1 MGTHFNCKLDD
12 GTWRAL
18 FGRWHAGEDA
28 RALRRE
34 AGVSA
39 DTWSANAR
47 RLGMRLRDLP
57 PDHPGRRRAP
67 PHAERADDW
76 KHPRSRLTEGEWRA
90 LFVLRAQGVPDTVL
104 CARYGIAPST
114 ICCQA
119 KVRGLERPR
128 GLAGAGRADGP
139 VTSSVACDLPSS
151 GREATLLHPSTASRS
166 PSPSRGDGEET
177 GTPLAGV
184 EIVMGDPART
194 LASFDGAIAE
204 AGRRADFAR
213 VTEACRA
220 KLSVKRA
227 LFSGDYRP
235 EGYLSPHAPGGGEG
249 AKEGGAP
256 GPSHPVSAS
265 PRPPS
270 PVGEGEAVAPLVLR
284 AAQRAPEGDWATW
297 LFLGGRGAG
306 KTLAG
311 ASWLADRA
319 EALGAG
325 GRLALVGPTLHDV
338 REVMVEGPSGVLGLP
353 RWDQARFAGRRPVY
367 EAGRRRLVFP
377 NGAVAQAFSA
387 EDPDSLR
394 GPQFAAAWADEF
406 CAWRDGEA
414 TLALLRM
421 GLRLAGGPGEAPRL
435 CVTTTPR
442 PTAALRRLRAE
453 PGLVQTHAATHDNA
467 EHLAPGFV
475 AGLERLYGGTR
486 RAAQEIEGRVVEAEG
501 GLFTADMMMEA
512 RKRAGDL
519 DEGPGRVVVGVDPT
533 ATAGGDACGIVV
545 VGRVG
550 EAAVVLADRTVAGV
564 SPRRWARR
572 VAAAAEEFGA
582 VRVVAE
588 VNQGGDMVRAVLR
601 ASGCAVPVREVRAT
615 RGKRLRAEPV
625 AALYE
630 QGRVA
635 HAAGL
640 GALEEELMA
649 LGQEGAGSLD
659 RADALVW
666 AVTDL
671 LIDGARGAGRPGV
684 RALDLGVRPG
694 WGLAGRGA
702 GW

>member
-1 MGTHFNCKLDD
+1 MGTHFNCRLDD

-57 PDHPGRRRAP
+57 PDHPRRRAP
-67 PHAERADDW
+67 PHAARADDW

-90 LFVLRAQGVPDTVL
+90 LFVLRAQGVPDVAL
-104 CARYGIAPST
+104 CARYGVAPST
-114 ICCQA
+114 ICSQA
-119 KVRGLERPR
+119 KVRGLKRPR
-128 GLAGAGRADGP
+128 GLAGTGRTAAAVD
-139 VTSSVACDLPSS
+139 
-151 GREATLLHPSTASRS
+151 PSTASRS

-227 LFSGDYRP
+227 LF
-235 EGYLSPHAPGGGEG
+235 GEG
-249 AKEGGAP
+249 ARGMEDGAP

-284 AAQRAPEGDWATW
+284 AAQRAPEGDWSTW

-353 RWDQARFAGRRPVY
+353 RWDEARFAGRRPVY

-406 CAWRDGEA
+406 CAWREGEA

-421 GLRLAGGPGEAPRL
+421 GLRLAGGAGEAPRL

-501 GLFTADMMMEA
+501 GLFTAGMMMEA
-512 RKRAGDL
+512 RKRAEEV
-519 DEGPGRVVVGVDPT
+519 EGAPGRVVIGVDPT

-640 GALEEELMA
+640 GPLEEELMA